1 MVIGT
6 RFKTRIPNSPQK
18 AKDHGT
24 KLGGYVLDLFDKA
37 VSTGQTGLSFG
48 TKTTSMKTK
57 LDPARIPEAQR
68 ISDAHKAGR
77 DDLIHPIQKF
87 ANYMR
92 VEANR
97 ILALEREKLYYKDA
111 QMCAITFC
119 GMAIAGFPGEM
130 FNEVGVQ
137 VRRNSRF
144 PVTMTLAICNGTLG
158 YFPTAEAFEQGGYEA
173 YNTSYAKGAAE
184 QMADTADALLEE
196 L

>member
-1 MVIGT
+1 MVIGSRLKPRT
-6 RFKTRIPNSPQK
+6 PSSYER
-18 AKDHGT
+18 AMAHGV
-24 KLGGYVLDLFDKA
+24 KLGGYVLELFDKA
-37 VSTGQTGLSFG
+37 VSTGQTGLAYGRKAASL
-48 TKTTSMKTK
+48 KTK
-57 LDPARIPEAQR
+57 RDPARVPEAQR
-68 ISDAHKAGR
+68 IVDAHAAGR
-77 DDLIHPIQKF
+77 DDLIHPVQKY

-92 VEANR
+92 VEAKR
-97 ILALEREKLYYKDA
+97 ILTLEREQLDYKDTEV
-111 QMCAITFC
+111 CGITFC

-144 PVTMTLAICNGTLG
+144 PITLTLAICNGSLG

-184 QMADTADALLEE
+184 QLADTADALLAE